1 MKQIYT
7 RFRAYQMASE
17 GSSFS
22 YFADNNFTLIEARFD
37 DRCISAIKS
46 ELEVCGKKTI
56 DCLHITSWDQDHC
69 NPKELAIVLGEFVPR
84 VVECPGYEPSSDC
97 GKESQSIL
105 LQYKKARR
113 EKASVRSITPS
124 YINSLES
131 AVAVKYSEV
140 FYHPKFLSEKNNDN
154 STIKLFRRGCFN
166 VLSLGDV
173 ESQEIGSYLKRSKI
187 VCREVDVMIL
197 AHHGADNGFTSKS
210 LLKAIKP
217 TVAVCS
223 SNYDNKFDHPRQ
235 EIRDLLYEEDIPLY
249 TTKRGDVVIESV
261 GANVKNCIL
270 YNLDASNTK
279 VSSMFGFA
287 AKKFSLMKNIDNLRA
302 TIKGKGRP
310 NF

>member
-22 YFADNNFTLIEARFD
+22 YFADNYFTLIEARFD
-37 DRCISAIKS
+37 DRCIPSIKS
-46 ELEVCGKKTI
+46 ELRVCGKQTI

-69 NPKELAIVLGEFVPR
+69 HPKELATILEEFIPR
-84 VVECPGYEPSSDC
+84 IVECPGYEPSSDC
-97 GKESQSIL
+97 GKESKSMV
-105 LQYKKARR
+105 LQYQRARR
-113 EKASVRSITPS
+113 EKTSVRSITPS
-124 YINSLES
+124 YIDSLDK
-131 AVAVKYSEV
+131 AVAIKYSDIL
-140 FYHPKFLSEKNNDN
+140 YHPKFLSERNNDN

-173 ESQEIGSYLKRSKI
+173 ESQEIGSFLKRSKI
-187 VCREVDVMIL
+187 VCGEVDVMIL

-235 EIRDLLYEEDIPLY
+235 EIRDLLHEEDIPIY
-249 TTKRGDVVIESV
+249 TTKRGDVVIESL
-261 GANVKNCIL
+261 GANVKNCVL
-270 YNLDASNTK
+270 YNLDGGNTK
-279 VSSMFGFA
+279 VSSTFEFA
-287 AKKFSLMKNIDNLRA
+287 AKKFSLMRNMDNLRA

-310 NF
+310 SF